1 MANNNKRGNA
11 KTGSVPRQ
19 TNAPKQSKFLEALYE
34 AYGIEPV
41 DVKGVFNART
51 LYYESQLQRMA
62 FAIVDIGHN
71 KDYRWDKDYVREGLL
86 INGYFTV
93 TEDDNGILL
102 PLKCG
107 VSGVNVF
114 NRGTTA
120 IIANPVVGSFN
131 RTIGVDCELV
141 YLQQKQGSRFRS
153 LKPVITL
160 YAQKLANCDAAID
173 INLFNS
179 RVPFIFQAKDQVTA
193 ASFKAMFDE
202 IAQGNPAVYVDES
215 LGKLLPNE
223 NGSNIT
229 VFKAKESF
237 IADVVQN
244 EKMAIINEFLTTI
257 GINTANTTKRE
268 RQIVDEVNANNIE
281 IKANIKLWKQNV
293 EECCERVNAMFPDAR
308 LKITFPF
315 YDELDKQESGDR
327 PQEKGGEENEPN

>member
-1 MANNNKRGNA
+1 MANKNA
-11 KTGSVPRQ
+11 KQSR
-19 TNAPKQSKFLEALYE
+19 APKSGKYLEAMYE
-34 AYGIEPV
+34 AYGIQPV
-41 DVKGVFNART
+41 DVKGTFNART

-62 FAIVDIGHN
+62 FAIADIDFN
-71 KDYRWDKDYVREGLL
+71 KNYRWDKDYIREGLL
-86 INGYFTV
+86 INGNFTV
-93 TEDDNGILL
+93 CEDDNKILL

-107 VSGVNVF
+107 VTGVNVF
-114 NRGTTA
+114 NRGTTV
-120 IIANPVVGSFN
+120 IIANPVVGTFT

-179 RVPFIFQAKDQVTA
+179 RLPFIFQAKDEVTA
-193 ASFKAMFDE
+193 QTFKAMFDE
-202 IAQGNPAVYVDES
+202 IAQGNPAVFVDEG

-229 VFKAKESF
+229 VFKGKENF

-244 EKMAIINEFLTTI
+244 EKLAIVNEFLTNL
-257 GINTANTTKRE
+257 GINSANTSKRE
-268 RQIVDEVNANNIE
+268 RLIVDEANSNNIE

-293 EECCERVNAMFPDAR
+293 EECCERVNAMFPDAQ

-315 YDELDKQESGDR
+315 YEELERESKSGTR
-327 PQEKGGEENEPN
+327 LEERGEDYELN

>member
-1 MANNNKRGNA
+1 MASKNNRSNSNQSAPKRG
-11 KTGSVPRQ
+11 KY
-19 TNAPKQSKFLEALYE
+19 LEALYE
-34 AYGIEPV
+34 AYGIEPTN
-41 DVKGVFNART
+41 VKGVFNSRT

-62 FAIVDIGHN
+62 FAIVDVEFNSIH
-71 KDYRWDKDYVREGLL
+71 KWDKDYIREGLL

-93 TEDDNGILL
+93 TEDDNKVLL

-131 RTIGVDCELV
+131 REIGIDCELV

-179 RVPFIFQAKDQVTA
+179 RLPFIFSAKDQPTA
-193 ASFKAMFDE
+193 ESFKAMYDE

-223 NGSNIT
+223 NGSNVT
-229 VFKAKESF
+229 VFKGKEMF
-237 IADVVQN
+237 IADVVKN
-244 EKMAIINEFLTTI
+244 EKMNIVNEFLTTI

-281 IKANIKLWKQNV
+281 VKANIKLWKQNV
-293 EECCERVNAMFPDAR
+293 EDCCDRVNAMFPDAQ

-315 YDELDKQESGDR
+315 YEELEKEESRVPDE
-327 PQEKGGEENEPN
+327 PQKGGEVDESN

>member
-1 MANNNKRGNA
+1 MASKNNRNNSNQSVPKRG
-11 KTGSVPRQ
+11 KY
-19 TNAPKQSKFLEALYE
+19 LEALYE
-34 AYGIEPV
+34 AYGIEPTN
-41 DVKGVFNART
+41 VKGVFNSRT

-62 FAIVDIGHN
+62 FAIVDVEFNSIH
-71 KDYRWDKDYVREGLL
+71 KWDKDYIREGLL

-93 TEDDNGILL
+93 TEDDNKVLL

-131 RTIGVDCELV
+131 REIGINCELV

-179 RVPFIFQAKDQVTA
+179 RLPFIFSAKDQPTA
-193 ASFKAMFDE
+193 ESFKAMYDE

-223 NGSNIT
+223 NGSNVT
-229 VFKAKESF
+229 VFKGKEMF

-244 EKMAIINEFLTTI
+244 EKMNIVNEFLTTI

-281 IKANIKLWKQNV
+281 VKANIKLWKQNV
-293 EECCERVNAMFPDAR
+293 EDCCDRVNAMFPDAQ

-315 YDELDKQESGDR
+315 YEELEKEESRVPDELQ
-327 PQEKGGEENEPN
+327 KGGEVDESN

>member
-1 MANNNKRGNA
+1 MASKNNRNNSNQSVPKRG
-11 KTGSVPRQ
+11 KY
-19 TNAPKQSKFLEALYE
+19 LEALYE
-34 AYGIEPV
+34 AYGIEPTN
-41 DVKGVFNART
+41 VKGVFNSRT

-62 FAIVDIGHN
+62 FAIIDVEFNSIH
-71 KDYRWDKDYVREGLL
+71 KWDKDYIREGLL

-93 TEDDNGILL
+93 TEDDNKVLL

-120 IIANPVVGSFN
+120 IIANPVVGSFS
-131 RTIGVDCELV
+131 REIGIDCELV

-179 RVPFIFQAKDQVTA
+179 RLPFIFSAKDQPTA
-193 ASFKAMFDE
+193 ESFKAMYDE

-223 NGSNIT
+223 NGSNVT
-229 VFKAKESF
+229 VFKGKEMF

-244 EKMAIINEFLTTI
+244 EKMNIVNEFLTTI

-281 IKANIKLWKQNV
+281 VKANIKLWKQNV
-293 EECCERVNAMFPDAR
+293 EDCCDRVNAMFPDAQ

-315 YDELDKQESGDR
+315 YEELEKEESRVPDE
-327 PQEKGGEENEPN
+327 PQKGGEVDESN